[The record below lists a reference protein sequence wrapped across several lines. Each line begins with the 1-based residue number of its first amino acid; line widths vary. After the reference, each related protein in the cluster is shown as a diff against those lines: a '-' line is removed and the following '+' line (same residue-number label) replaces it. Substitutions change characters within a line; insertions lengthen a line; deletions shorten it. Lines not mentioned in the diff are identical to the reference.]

1 MILLDTH
8 AWVWWVND
16 SRDMPARTR
25 RAIDRHREVLV
36 SAISWRE
43 VAMLVA
49 KGRLGLN
56 QDVLDWI
63 ETALALPEVV
73 LQPLTPRIVVLSTS
87 LPGTFHGDPAD
98 RIVVA
103 TAVELDVALV
113 TRDASI
119 QNYGHVRTV
128 W

>member
-1 MILLDTH
+1 
-8 AWVWWVND
+8 
-16 SRDMPARTR
+16 MPARTR

>member
-25 RAIDRHREVLV
+25 RVIDRHREVLV
-36 SAISWRE
+36 SAIRCWE

-56 QDVLDWI
+56 QDVLGWI

-73 LQPLTPRIVVLSTS
+73 LQPLTPKIVVLSTS
-87 LPGTFHGDPAD
+87 LPGTFQGDPAD
-98 RIVVA
+98 RIIVA